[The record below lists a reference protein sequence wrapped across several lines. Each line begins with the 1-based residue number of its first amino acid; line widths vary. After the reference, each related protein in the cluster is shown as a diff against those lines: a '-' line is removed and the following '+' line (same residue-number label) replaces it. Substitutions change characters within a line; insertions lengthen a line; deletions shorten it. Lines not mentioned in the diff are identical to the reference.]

1 MATVLGGWLDV
12 VLVWGVWRGG
22 TDYFFVPLGLVSD
35 LSHRLK

>member
-12 VLVWGVWRGG
+12 MLALEVRNGG

>member
-12 VLVWGVWRGG
+12 KLGLEAWNGD